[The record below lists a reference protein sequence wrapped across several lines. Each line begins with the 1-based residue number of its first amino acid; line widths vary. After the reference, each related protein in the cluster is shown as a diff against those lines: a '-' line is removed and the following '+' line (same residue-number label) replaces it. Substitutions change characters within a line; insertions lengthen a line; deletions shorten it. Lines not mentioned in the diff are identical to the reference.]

1 MQRIIRYCL
10 HTYLF
15 RAPKEAW
22 NHSTKDSTYDGPC
35 QQHDQASLQKEHFL
49 SHFIS
54 TLFLKKKFGFYF
66 KDQQSESDHSQQ
78 HGQPP
83 GASRSQART
92 GSRISNQSSHSKNKR
107 SSIAS
112 LPASLLNLGEV
123 IENVSIS
130 WHGVLEFFSTYIS
143 PHPLN
148 WKHWKVRNKIFNS
161 FSIWINELK
170 IVINCNIKTF
180 EILKSLIKWYFIR
193 TCNRIWIFF
202 YIPLFLVIKTSKI
215 RILRFD

>member
-1 MQRIIRYCL
+1 MRPFNKRL
-10 HTYLF
+10 HLRRSLSTSWSSFLTKGTFSPPFYFHLICHQLLF
-15 RAPKEAW
+15 TSVK
-22 NHSTKDSTYDGPC
+22 
-35 QQHDQASLQKEHFL
+35 FL
-49 SHFIS
+49 
-54 TLFLKKKFGFYF
+54 GFYF

-130 WHGVLEFFSTYIS
+130 WHGVLEFFLLIS
-143 PHPLN
+143 LPIPLIDSFERLE
-148 WKHWKVRNKIFNS
+148 VR

-170 IVINCNIKTF
+170 YKDISN
-180 EILKSLIKWYFIR
+180 
-193 TCNRIWIFF
+193 
-202 YIPLFLVIKTSKI
+202 
-215 RILRFD
+215 

>member
-1 MQRIIRYCL
+1 MKPFNKRL
-10 HTYLF
+10 HLRWSLSTTWSSFPTKRKFSLTFYFHLIFPLLLF
-15 RAPKEAW
+15 TSIE
-22 NHSTKDSTYDGPC
+22 
-35 QQHDQASLQKEHFL
+35 FL
-49 SHFIS
+49 
-54 TLFLKKKFGFYF
+54 GFYF

>member
-1 MQRIIRYCL
+1 MVLVNNMIKLPYKR
-10 HTYLF
+10 TF
-15 RAPKEAW
+15 
-22 NHSTKDSTYDGPC
+22 
-35 QQHDQASLQKEHFL
+35 SLPFYFHLIFFL
-49 SHFIS
+49 N
-54 TLFLKKKFGFYF
+54 FGFYF

-130 WHGVLEFFSTYIS
+130 WHGVLEFFLLIS
-143 PHPLN
+143 LP
-148 WKHWKVRNKIFNS
+148 
-161 FSIWINELK
+161 
-170 IVINCNIKTF
+170 
-180 EILKSLIKWYFIR
+180 
-193 TCNRIWIFF
+193 
-202 YIPLFLVIKTSKI
+202 IPLTESIERLEI
-215 RILRFD
+215 RFSTHFRFELMN

>member
-54 TLFLKKKFGFYF
+54 TLFFKKNFGLYF

-170 IVINCNIKTF
+170 IVINCNIRTF